1 MSQVPVIALEH
12 VSFSFGAAPVLEDV
26 TLTVEAGDFLWVVG
40 PNGGGKTTLVR
51 LILGLLQPD
60 SGRIRVFGQRPKQA
74 LGRIGYMPQSAEID
88 ARFPVSAG
96 DVVLMG
102 RLGSG
107 RVFGAYSR
115 QDKEAAAK
123 ALGAV
128 GLSDVRDRHFA
139 ELSGGQQRRVLI
151 ARALACEPEIL
162 ILDEPLANLDVV
174 VEKEIQELLR
184 RLRENLTILMVSHDP
199 ALVSQDV
206 QTVVCVNRRV
216 AIHPTFEV
224 EGALLGD
231 LYRGTVRV
239 VRHDRTADGES
250 HDG

>member
-1 MSQVPVIALEH
+1 MSQVPVITLEH

-26 TLTVEAGDFLWVVG
+26 TLAVEAGDFLWVVG

-60 SGRIRVFGQRPKQA
+60 SGRIRVFGRRPKQA

-115 QDKEAAAK
+115 QDKEAAAR

-128 GLSDVRDRHFA
+128 GLSEERNRHFKEVNQGLKRKQAVA
-139 ELSGGQQRRVLI
+139 EAQRCLDCANPQCVMGCPVGIDIPYFIKLIEVGRHADAARKLVIELRGCEVLED
-151 ARALACEPEIL
+151 AALDESACEVCLE
-162 ILDEPLANLDVV
+162 
-174 VEKEIQELLR
+174 ELLQPTS
-184 RLRENLTILMVSHDP
+184 E
-199 ALVSQDV
+199 
-206 QTVVCVNRRV
+206 V
-216 AIHPTFEV
+216 AHFEV
-224 EGALLGD
+224 NQCARRYGRRQFEFVLS
-231 LYRGTVRV
+231 R
-239 VRHDRTADGES
+239 
-250 HDG
+250 